1 MPLSKAVKH
10 KFTQLLQE
18 EETDLY
24 ILTLH
29 YRNDGDLNFFPEADR
44 KQVKKILDVLIQDT
58 QRHSEV
64 IQSIIGPEE

>member
-1 MPLSKAVKH
+1 MPLAKAVKH
-10 KFTQLLQE
+10 KLEQLLQE

-58 QRHSEV
+58 QRHSKI
-64 IQSIIGPEE
+64 IQSIIELEI

>member
-10 KFTQLLQE
+10 KLTQLLQE

-64 IQSIIGPEE
+64 IQLIIGPEE